1 MHLLSAIFCLGC
13 AVLFTLCLIDDKK
26 KRAAAFGVITAVLI
40 VSGVLMFNAGKG
52 NSATIRLSSDGE
64 WTYKIEHA
72 TSSEDF
78 IDVEVGDG
86 GFMTINTNKNGA
98 AIITFTNEKGEE
110 EAYNIVVSGKN
121 LSISEI
127 N

>member
-1 MHLLSAIFCLGC
+1 MNKTPRIPAQTVIREIVKML
-13 AVLFTLCLIDDKK
+13 DDKK
-26 KRAAAFGVITAVLI
+26 KKLVAFAVIVIVLI
-40 VSGVLMFNAGKG
+40 VSSVLIFNAGKG

-86 GFMTINTNKNGA
+86 GFMTINTNKNGS
-98 AIITFTNEKGEE
+98 AIITFTNEKGDE
-110 EAYNIVVSGKN
+110 EAYTIVVDGKN